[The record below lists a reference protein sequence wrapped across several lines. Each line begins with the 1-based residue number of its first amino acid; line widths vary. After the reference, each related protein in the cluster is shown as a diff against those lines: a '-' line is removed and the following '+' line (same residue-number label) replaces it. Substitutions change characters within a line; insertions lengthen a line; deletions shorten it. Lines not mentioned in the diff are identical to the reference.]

1 MARQSIATD
10 KAPNAIGPYSQAIKV
25 GTTVYLSG
33 QIALDPATMEL
44 VEGGVA
50 DQASRVFD
58 NLGAVAA
65 AAGGSLADA
74 VRLTIYLVDLNAF
87 PMVNEIMERYFT
99 QPYPARVTVGVSALP
114 RGAALEIDAVLDLSA
129 TID

>member
-10 KAPNAIGPYSQAIKV
+10 KAPSAIGPYSQAIKV

-33 QIALDPATMEL
+33 QIPLEPATMEL

-50 DQASRVFD
+50 EQASRVFD

-87 PMVNEIMERYFT
+87 PMVNEIMERYFA

-114 RGAALEIDAVLDLSA
+114 RGAAVEIDAVLDLSA

>member
-114 RGAALEIDAVLDLSA
+114 RGAAVEIDAVLDLTA
-129 TID
+129 TLD